1 MKKISRSA
9 LVPVTA
15 EQMFLL
21 VDDIEAYPDFLPWC
35 SRAEVHSRA
44 DNKVEATL
52 ELHSGIIR
60 KSFTTVNEI
69 VPGESISL
77 GLARGPFRYLQGAW
91 TFTALG
97 DSGSKVSF
105 NLEFEFDNPMTNIV
119 FAPLFEETCNSLV
132 DAFTQRAIDVY
143 ES

>member
-1 MKKISRSA
+1 MRTISRSA

-15 EQMFLL
+15 EQMFVL

-35 SRAEVHSRA
+35 SRAEVHSRD

-52 ELHSGIIR
+52 ELHRGIIR
-60 KSFTTVNEI
+60 KSFTTLNET
-69 VPGESISL
+69 VHGESISL
-77 GLARGPFRYLQGAW
+77 ALADGPFRYLQGGW
-91 TFTALG
+91 MFRALG
-97 DSGSKVSF
+97 DAGSKVSF
-105 NLEFEFDNPMTNIV
+105 NLEFEFDNPMTNVV

-143 ES
+143 DP

>member
-35 SRAEVHSRA
+35 SRAEVHSRT
-44 DNKVEATL
+44 DNTVEATL
-52 ELHSGIIR
+52 ELHRGIIR
-60 KSFTTVNEI
+60 KSFTTLNEV
-69 VPGESISL
+69 VPGESIKL
-77 GLARGPFRYLQGAW
+77 ELADGPFRYLQGAW
-91 TFTALG
+91 TFKGLG
-97 DSGSKVSF
+97 DAGSKVSF

-132 DAFTQRAIDVY
+132 DMFTQRAIDVY
-143 ES
+143 EP